1 VRAIEK
7 LRCHSSKKRMGVQDT
22 DLVLE
27 NLAASKLRYAEAQ
40 SN

>member
-1 VRAIEK
+1 VRAIKK
-7 LRCHSSKKRMGVQDT
+7 LFCYSSKKRMGVQDT

-27 NLAASKLRYAEAQ
+27 NLAASKLRHPEAQ